1 MLDHYRM
8 AKVLRR
14 PRKGSGPRIEGE
26 KARSAQGGQTG
37 TNHHAALVAS
47 GILLS
52 RIAGLLR
59 DRVFAHYFGSSDAAD
74 AFRAAFRIPNLLQNL
89 FGEGALSASF
99 IPVYAN
105 LLAHK
110 AEDEA
115 GDVASAVFCLL
126 ALAMS
131 CLVLIGVFAT
141 PVLTG
146 IIAPG
151 FKGAKLQLT
160 ISLVRI
166 LFPGAGLLVISAWC
180 LGVLNSHRRFFISYS
195 APVAWNVMMIIS
207 LVGFGG
213 RLEQFSLTKVLAWGS
228 VAGSALQ
235 IGVQLPQVLRLVG
248 RLRLVVG
255 IGKKN
260 VQTVV
265 RNFAPMLVSRGVVQ
279 ISAYID
285 TLLASFLPT
294 GALAALVYAQTLYTL
309 PVSLFGMSVS
319 AAELPAFSSALGE
332 AREVSAYLRER
343 LNAALRQI
351 AFFVVPSAMAFLAL
365 GDVIAGAIYQT
376 GRFGRQDSEYVWT
389 ILGGSAIGLLATTL
403 GRLYASAYYALRDTR
418 TPLRFAVL
426 RVLLTALLGYVAA
439 LRLPHLLGL
448 SPKWGVAGLT
458 ASAGIAGWLELALL
472 RNSLKTRIGNTGL
485 SLSFTVKL
493 WIGAA
498 AAAAAA
504 WGPKLMMHLRHPITV
519 AIACLGSYGL
529 VYFAATAALGVPETG
544 RLMGK
549 VTGWARRACAGVI
562 RAGHGRA

>member
-1 MLDHYRM
+1 M
-8 AKVLRR
+8 
-14 PRKGSGPRIEGE
+14 E
-26 KARSAQGGQTG
+26 

-47 GILLS
+47 GISLS
-52 RIAGLLR
+52 RVAGLVR
-59 DRVFAHYFGSSDAAD
+59 DRIFAHYFGNSDAAD

-99 IPVYAN
+99 IPVYAS

-115 GDVASAVFCLL
+115 DKVACAVFCLL

-131 CLVLIGVFAT
+131 CLVLIGILAT
-141 PVLTG
+141 PVLAD

-151 FKGAKLQLT
+151 FGGAKRQLT

-166 LFPGAGLLVISAWC
+166 LFPGAGLLAISAWC

-213 RLEQFSLTKVLAWGS
+213 RLEQFSLAKVLAWGS

-235 IGVQLPQVLRLVG
+235 LGVQLPQVLRLIRRF
-248 RLRLVVG
+248 RLS
-255 IGKKN
+255 IGLATQN
-260 VQTVV
+260 VRAVV
-265 RNFAPMLVSRGVVQ
+265 RNFAPMLISRGVVQ

-285 TLLASFLPT
+285 TVLASFLPT

-319 AAELPAFSSALGE
+319 AAELPALSSALGE
-332 AREVSAYLRER
+332 THEVSAYLRNR
-343 LNAALRQI
+343 LNAALRWI
-351 AFFVVPSAMAFLAL
+351 AFFVVPSAMGFLAL
-365 GDVIAGAIYQT
+365 GDVIAGAVYQT
-376 GRFGRQDSEYVWT
+376 GRFGHSDSVYVWA

-426 RVLLTALLGYVAA
+426 RVLLTAALGYVSA

-448 SPKWGVAGLT
+448 SPRWGVVGLT
-458 ASAGIAGWLELALL
+458 ASAGLAGWLELALL
-472 RNSLKTRIGNTGL
+472 RNALNTRVGKTGL
-485 SLSFTVKL
+485 SLSFTGKL
-493 WIGAA
+493 WIAAGIAA
-498 AAAAAA
+498 AAG
-504 WGPKLMMHLRHPITV
+504 WGPKLMIHWRHPITLG
-519 AIACLGSYGL
+519 IACLGLYGV
-529 VYFAATAALGVPETG
+529 VYFAMTAILRVSEMG
-544 RLMGK
+544 RLIEK
-549 VTGWARRACAGVI
+549 VTGWARTRRLLKRKVT
-562 RAGHGRA
+562 